1 MYFAVTVTMECAIAG
16 VRKVR
21 TCQTCKVASKQRTE
35 YGRRQTIACSN
46 RKVCWILRLLLV
58 TCRTDLLTKYST
70 ACELVELE
78 SGQVLAA
85 DKPKDEAYLLL
96 WGSERHEI
104 TRDE

>member
-1 MYFAVTVTMECAIAG
+1 MGWVPG
-16 VRKVR
+16 
-21 TCQTCKVASKQRTE
+21 
-35 YGRRQTIACSN
+35 
-46 RKVCWILRLLLV
+46 LLLV
-58 TCRTDLLTKYST
+58 TCRTDLWTKSST
-70 ACELVELE
+70 ACDLVELE